1 MSVSDADT
9 LMSQWH
15 GETHFVWETNHM
27 TAFTMNDD
35 ILNTIAGN
43 EKTIAGL
50 KSNASDLN
58 GQAGEVEDEQLL
70 QSGCWH
76 RACRFHQ
83 KSNLPACHVQPNQG

>member
-1 MSVSDADT
+1 
-9 LMSQWH
+9 
-15 GETHFVWETNHM
+15 M

-58 GQAGEVEDEQLL
+58 GQAGEL
-70 QSGCWH
+70 
-76 RACRFHQ
+76 
-83 KSNLPACHVQPNQG
+83 